1 MCIIV
6 SFVNNDGF
14 VYSFL
19 IFLLVRTSGK
29 MLNSSGDFSVVYHY
43 DICGR
48 LYIFYIRLKK
58 FIRDKVD
65 FKARSITK
73 NKEDAS

>member
-1 MCIIV
+1 MCIIM

-43 DICGR
+43 GFLQSWQSR
-48 LYIFYIRLKK
+48 RTGGFVVGYTY
-58 FIRDKVD
+58 
-65 FKARSITK
+65 SIS
-73 NKEDAS
+73 D